1 MAFNLQTI
9 RDIRNHISGELKEI
23 YPEEEIRPLFEIM
36 MLHVL
41 GGSRAGLL
49 GDPQRQLTKE
59 ESERILSLCNELKTG
74 MPVQYITGET
84 VFYDCTIRVG
94 PGVLIP
100 RPETEELVDLVVKE
114 NRGFS
119 GTITDAGTG
128 SGCIAIA
135 LARNLPAAGVT
146 GLDNSV
152 RALRT
157 ASENALLNRVSIKF
171 ILSDIL
177 KNGIAD
183 APKPDII
190 VSNPPYVRESEK
202 ALMHRNVLEFEPHGA
217 LFVPD
222 DDPLVFYR
230 AILESGA
237 RILDRGGKVYFEIS
251 EAMGEPMAY
260 LMESLNYTGIR
271 VVSDINGRDRIIK
284 GTLK

>member
-23 YPEEEIRPLFEIM
+23 YPEEEIQSLFEIM
-36 MLHVL
+36 VLHVL
-41 GGSRAGLL
+41 GGSKADLL
-49 GDPQRQLTKE
+49 GNPQRRLTNE
-59 ESERILSLCNELKTG
+59 ESGRIMSFCNELKTG
-74 MPVQYITGET
+74 KPVQYITGET
-84 VFYDCTIRVG
+84 VFYNCRIRVG

-100 RPETEELVDLVVKE
+100 RPETEELVDLVLRE
-114 NRGFS
+114 NRDFS
-119 GTITDAGTG
+119 GTITDACTG

-135 LARNLPAAGVT
+135 LARNLPAAGIT
-146 GLDNSV
+146 GLDNTPP
-152 RALRT
+152 ALKT
-157 ASENALLNRVSIKF
+157 ASENALLNRVSINF

-202 ALMHRNVLEFEPHGA
+202 ALMHRNVLEFEPHSA

-230 AILESGA
+230 AILESGN
-237 RILDRGGKVYFEIS
+237 RVMDRGGRVYFEIN
-251 EAMGEPMAY
+251 EAMGESMVN

>member
-23 YPEEEIRPLFEIM
+23 YPEEEIQSLFEIM
-36 MLHVL
+36 VLHIL
-41 GGSRAGLL
+41 GGSKAGLL
-49 GDPQRQLTKE
+49 GNPQRRLTNE
-59 ESERILSLCNELKTG
+59 ESERIMLFCNELKTG
-74 MPVQYITGET
+74 RPVQYITGET
-84 VFYDCTIRVG
+84 VFYNCRIRVG
-94 PGVLIP
+94 PEVLIP
-100 RPETEELVDLVVKE
+100 RPETEELVDLVLRE
-114 NRGFS
+114 NRNFS
-119 GTITDAGTG
+119 GTITDACTG

-135 LARNLPAAGVT
+135 LARNLPAAGIT
-146 GLDNSV
+146 GLDNTPA
-152 RALRT
+152 ALKT
-157 ASENALLNRVSIKF
+157 ASGNALLNRVSINF

-202 ALMHRNVLEFEPHGA
+202 ALMHRNVLEFEPHSA

-230 AILESGA
+230 AILESGN
-237 RILDRGGKVYFEIS
+237 RVMDRGGKIYFEIN
-251 EAMGEPMAY
+251 EAMGESMVN
-260 LMESLNYTGIR
+260 LMESLNYIGIR